1 MSNRGLSKVLGGE
14 KVLGKKIRNTM
25 DLIEISRRGVS
36 KSALSHLAKSLG
48 LTAPAMASIL
58 PITERTIQRY
68 KPKENFKPSVSEHIL
83 ELADLVA
90 RGTDVFDNRDRFLEW
105 IRRPSTALGNQ
116 APITLLDSTFGV
128 RMVRDELGRIEH
140 GVTS

>member
-36 KSALSHLAKSLG
+36 KRALSHLAKSLG